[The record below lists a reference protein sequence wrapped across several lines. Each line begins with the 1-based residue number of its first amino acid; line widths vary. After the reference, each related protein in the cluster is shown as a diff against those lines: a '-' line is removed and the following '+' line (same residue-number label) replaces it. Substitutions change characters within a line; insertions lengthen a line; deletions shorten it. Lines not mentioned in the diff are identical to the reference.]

1 MPPHLQDL
9 LTPLL
14 LFMVGPGVVYLTSGA
29 VWARLSPM
37 WRERTARGLHVYTS
51 FLLPVLLF
59 TLWDTATGPAT
70 RDAELAA
77 QKTATALM
85 TLLLWPV
92 VALPFALLF
101 TWLLSLRAED
111 RARL

>member
-1 MPPHLQDL
+1 M
-9 LTPLL
+9 
-14 LFMVGPGVVYLTSGA
+14 S
-29 VWARLSPM
+29 
-37 WRERTARGLHVYTS
+37 
-51 FLLPVLLF
+51 
-59 TLWDTATGPAT
+59 
-70 RDAELAA
+70 
-77 QKTATALM
+77 LM

>member
-1 MPPHLQDL
+1 MTMPSDIV
-9 LTPLL
+9 TPLL

-29 VWARLSPM
+29 VWTRLSPL
-37 WRERTARGLHVYTS
+37 WRGRTARGLHMYAS

-59 TLWDTATGPAT
+59 TLWDTMTGLATH
-70 RDAELAA
+70 DAELAA
-77 QKTATALM
+77 QKTAMSLM

-101 TWLLSLRAED
+101 TWLISLRAEE
-111 RARL
+111 

>member
-1 MPPHLQDL
+1 MTMPSDIV
-9 LTPLL
+9 TPLL
-14 LFMVGPGVVYLTSGA
+14 LFMVGPAVVYLTSGA
-29 VWARLSPM
+29 VWTRLSPL
-37 WRERTARGLHVYTS
+37 WRERTARGLHVYACL
-51 FLLPVLLF
+51 LLPVVLF
-59 TLWDTATGPAT
+59 TLCGQATGPSSV
-70 RDAELAA
+70 DPELVA
-77 QKTATALM
+77 QGLGQDMM